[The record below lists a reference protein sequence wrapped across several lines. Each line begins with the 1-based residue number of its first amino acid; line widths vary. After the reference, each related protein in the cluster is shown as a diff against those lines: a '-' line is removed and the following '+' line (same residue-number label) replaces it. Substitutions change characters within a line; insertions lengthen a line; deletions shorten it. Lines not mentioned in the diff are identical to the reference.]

1 MKWLLGFVGGM
12 VAYSFLK
19 MLAAY
24 STRKQREEAW
34 RMMAE
39 GRNEEAK
46 EMRHRNSTMK
56 MNDTPDWD
64 TIDRAEVDD
73 SRDLVKIV
81 LSRVIEKPS
90 VVRIQEPAVFAGVE
104 EEVQWIQRELMHAR
118 LTYSYVP
125 EQLMDVAYD
134 FEDVIDDLI
143 LRSAAK
149 QRRIGNW
156 KRWLLLIRIHMK
168 LELIMSKIPAL
179 PHLPYYM
186 EAQSA
191 WPFNHS
197 IEEIVWSDIFLI
209 HGQSVANTAVSPVEE
224 KVSALLTQEAI
235 HPYTKKKA
243 MRVLDKLRSLNG
255 FLKGLES
262 VELHDGGMVWMEE
275 LSHVCLSAVI
285 AIEDFINRTEQLT
298 KRSWMGP
305 SKGFLSA
312 FGKFKSQDKL
322 AVEMDKIYAK
332 IQNLSIHRPTAV
344 NPQGQSRNPKSTL
357 GSTARIPR
365 QPTTQEPDLASFGD
379 DVHAMIARLL
389 TDDESFT
396 VIPIMGM
403 QGIGKTTLANLI
415 FNHKAVVDHFPIALR
430 KSDGCRVQLRNKE
443 ELMESDLSQLGD
455 VWSYDDEMQ
464 RLKAFLINNRSL
476 TVLDDSHLLYDM
488 LEVLPDTLNGSR
500 MILTTCETILPPNLK
515 MKSDPHPLRLR
526 TDEESWALFT
536 HALKF
541 SIPPELL
548 KLKDEIAKRC
558 GGLPLLIVKLA
569 EALSHKD
576 ATLEEWS
583 TALQQFHHD
592 QQQLWPSTLYKIH
605 KDLSMYMRR
614 CLFYFTLF
622 PQDFDI
628 PARRLITLWVAE
640 DLVQPEGEN
649 ETPEDVAER
658 CLNLLIAQ
666 GMVQVTKKKLNGN
679 VKMVRLPDA
688 LRQYWSSKAQQ
699 ATFLGVHTNT
709 RSELSLGTNKIRRLV
724 DHLDKED
731 ISFDH
736 IHGNHNTT
744 SSTSLTP
751 YYKDALSFLSFDTRK
766 ESKPGEEVGNFLH
779 QSISSGCFLVLLVL
793 DLENVFRPKLPEAIG
808 KLTRLR
814 YLGLRSTFL
823 KILPSSISKL
833 QNVQTLD
840 MKHTCINT
848 LPCSIWKL
856 QQLRH
861 LHLSESCRSKLMLRH
876 DTNFPTILQTL
887 CGLLVD
893 EKTPV
898 RDGLDRLLDI
908 RKLGL
913 TVSSKQEAITL
924 QLQAVVDWVL
934 KLNQLRSLRLKSI
947 DESNQPWDL
956 ELKPLVS
963 LVNLSYIYL
972 LGRLKNPSIMSQ
984 FPYSLIDLTLSGSGL
999 VEDPMQSLDKLP
1011 NLRSLK
1017 LLAKSYL
1024 GKNMLCS
1031 LGGFPQLRVLKL
1043 WKLEQLEE
1051 WNVEKGALQALRDLE
1066 IRFCRSLKILPAELL
1081 HRTLLKIEIIS
1092 AQ

>member
-1 MKWLLGFVGGM
+1 
-12 VAYSFLK
+12 
-19 MLAAY
+19 
-24 STRKQREEAW
+24 
-34 RMMAE
+34 
-39 GRNEEAK
+39 
-46 EMRHRNSTMK
+46 MK
-56 MNDTPDWD
+56 MNDTPDWDTIDRDWD

-73 SRDLVKIV
+73 SRDLVKLV
-81 LSRVIEKPS
+81 LPRVIEKLC
-90 VVRIQEPAVFAGVE
+90 VVWIQEPAVFVGVE

-118 LTYSYVP
+118 LKYSYVP
-125 EQLMDVAYD
+125 KQLMDVAYD

-149 QRRIGNW
+149 QRRKGNW
-156 KRWLLLIRIHMK
+156 ERCLLLIRIHKK
-168 LELIMSKIPAL
+168 LELIKSKIPAL
-179 PHLPYYM
+179 PHLPYCM
-186 EAQSA
+186 DAHSA
-191 WPFNHS
+191 CSNYS

-209 HGQSVANTAVSPVEE
+209 HGQSVANMVVSPVEE
-224 KVSALLTQEAI
+224 KVSALLAQEAI

-262 VELHDGGMVWMEE
+262 VELADGGMVWMEE
-275 LSHVCLSAVI
+275 LSHVCLSAVV
-285 AIEDFINRTEQLT
+285 AIEDFINRTQQLT

-357 GSTARIPR
+357 GSTALMPR

-389 TDDESFT
+389 TDDESFR

-403 QGIGKTTLANLI
+403 QGTGKTTLANLI
-415 FNHKAVVDHFPIALR
+415 FNHKAVVDHFPFAVR
-430 KSDGCRVQLRNKE
+430 RSDGCRLQLRNKE

-464 RLKAFLINNRSL
+464 RLKAFFINNRSL
-476 TVLDDSHLLYDM
+476 IVLDDSHLLYDM

-500 MILTTCETILPPNLK
+500 MILTTCEKRLPPNLK
-515 MKSDPHPLRLR
+515 MKSDPHQLRLR

-576 ATLEEWS
+576 ATIEEWS

-592 QQQLWPSTLYKIH
+592 QQQLWPNTLYKIH
-605 KDLSMYMRR
+605 KDLSLYMRR

-658 CLNLLIAQ
+658 CLNFLIAQ

-709 RSELSLGTNKIRRLV
+709 RSGLSLGTSRIRRLV

-736 IHGNHNTT
+736 IHGDYNTT
-744 SSTSLTP
+744 STSLTP
-751 YYKDALSFLSFDTRK
+751 YYEDVLSFLSFDTRK
-766 ESKPGEEVGNFLH
+766 ESKPGEEVGNFLR
-779 QSISSGCFLVLLVL
+779 QSISSGGFLVLLVL

-823 KILPSSISKL
+823 EVLPSSISKL

-840 MKHTCINT
+840 MKHTSINT
-848 LPCSIWKL
+848 LPDSIWKL

-861 LHLSESCRSKLMLRH
+861 LYLSESYRSKLMLRH
-876 DTNFPTILQTL
+876 GTNFPTFLQTL

-893 EKTPV
+893 EETPV
-898 RDGLDRLLDI
+898 RDGLDRLFDI

-913 TVSSKQEAITL
+913 TISSKQEAITL

-972 LGRLKNPSIMSQ
+972 LGQLKNPSIMSQ

-1051 WNVEKGALQALRDLE
+1051 WNVEKGALQALRHLE
-1066 IRFCRSLKILPAELL
+1066 IRFCRSLKIPPAELL
-1081 HRTLLKIEIIS
+1081 HRTLLKIEVIP

>member
-1 MKWLLGFVGGM
+1 MKWLL
-12 VAYSFLK
+12 SFFGK
-19 MLAAY
+19 MLAEY

-64 TIDRAEVDD
+64 TIDWAEVDD
-73 SRDLVKIV
+73 SKDLLKIV
-81 LSRVIEKPS
+81 LSRVIKKLC
-90 VVRIQEPAVFAGVE
+90 VVWIQEPAVFVGVE
-104 EEVQWIQRELMHAR
+104 EEVQWIQRELMHTR
-118 LTYSYVP
+118 LKYSYVP
-125 EQLMDVAYD
+125 EQLMDVVYD

-149 QRRIGNW
+149 QRRKGNW
-156 KRWLLLIRIHMK
+156 ERCLLLIRIHKK
-168 LELIMSKIPAL
+168 LELIKSKIPAL
-179 PHLPYYM
+179 PHLPRCSQL
-186 EAQSA
+186 QSA
-191 WPFNHS
+191 GPSNYS

-209 HGQSVANTAVSPVEE
+209 HGQSVANTVVSPVEE
-224 KVSALLTQEAI
+224 KVSALLAQEAI

-262 VELHDGGMVWMEE
+262 VELDDGGMVWMEE
-275 LSHVCLSAVI
+275 LSHVCLSAVV
-285 AIEDFINRTEQLT
+285 AIEDFINRTQQLT
-298 KRSWMGP
+298 KRNSMGP

-389 TDDESFT
+389 TDDESFR

-415 FNHKAVVDHFPIALR
+415 FNHKAVVDHFPFAVR
-430 KSDGCRVQLRNKE
+430 RSDGCRLQLRNKE

-455 VWSYDDEMQ
+455 VWSYDDKMQ

-476 TVLDDSHLLYDM
+476 IVLDDSHLLYDI
-488 LEVLPDTLNGSR
+488 LEVLPDTLNSSR
-500 MILTTCETILPPNLK
+500 MILTTFETRLPPNLK

-536 HALKF
+536 HT
-541 SIPPELL
+541 
-548 KLKDEIAKRC
+548 KLQKMW
-558 GGLPLLIVKLA
+558 GSTLA
-569 EALSHKD
+569 
-576 ATLEEWS
+576 
-583 TALQQFHHD
+583 QY
-592 QQQLWPSTLYKIH
+592 LYKIH
-605 KDLSMYMRR
+605 KDLSLYMRR

-688 LRQYWSSKAQQ
+688 LRQHWSSKAQQ

-731 ISFDH
+731 MSFDH

-751 YYKDALSFLSFDTRK
+751 YYEDVLSFLRS
-766 ESKPGEEVGNFLH
+766 GNFLR

-793 DLENVFRPKLPEAIG
+793 DLENVFRPKLPEAMG

-823 KILPSSISKL
+823 EILPSSISKL

-848 LPCSIWKL
+848 LPNSIWKL

-861 LHLSESCRSKLMLRH
+861 LHLSESCRSKFMLQH
-876 DTNFPTILQTL
+876 DTNIPTILQTL

-893 EKTPV
+893 EETPV

-913 TVSSKQEAITL
+913 TISSKQEAITL

-972 LGRLKNPSIMSQ
+972 LGRLRNPSIMSQ

-1051 WNVEKGALQALRDLE
+1051 WNVEKGALRALRDLE

-1092 AQ
+1092 AQV

>member
-1 MKWLLGFVGGM
+1 
-12 VAYSFLK
+12 
-19 MLAAY
+19 MLAEY

-64 TIDRAEVDD
+64 TIDWAEI
-73 SRDLVKIV
+73 SRK
-81 LSRVIEKPS
+81 
-90 VVRIQEPAVFAGVE
+90 
-104 EEVQWIQRELMHAR
+104 
-118 LTYSYVP
+118 
-125 EQLMDVAYD
+125 
-134 FEDVIDDLI
+134 
-143 LRSAAK
+143 AK
-149 QRRIGNW
+149 ENR
-156 KRWLLLIRIHMK
+156 K
-168 LELIMSKIPAL
+168 LE
-179 PHLPYYM
+179 
-186 EAQSA
+186 
-191 WPFNHS
+191 S

-209 HGQSVANTAVSPVEE
+209 HGQSVANTVVSPVEE
-224 KVSALLTQEAI
+224 KVSALLAQEAI

-262 VELHDGGMVWMEE
+262 VELDDGGMVWMEE
-275 LSHVCLSAVI
+275 LSHVCLSAVV
-285 AIEDFINRTEQLT
+285 AIEDFINRTQQLT

-389 TDDESFT
+389 TDDESFR
-396 VIPIMGM
+396 VIPIM
-403 QGIGKTTLANLI
+403 
-415 FNHKAVVDHFPIALR
+415 
-430 KSDGCRVQLRNKE
+430 DGCRLQLRNKE

-476 TVLDDSHLLYDM
+476 IVLDDSHLLYDM

-500 MILTTCETILPPNLK
+500 MILTTCETRLPPNLK
-515 MKSDPHPLRLR
+515 MKSDPHQLRLR
-526 TDEESWALFT
+526 TDEE
-536 HALKF
+536 K
-541 SIPPELL
+541 
-548 KLKDEIAKRC
+548 
-558 GGLPLLIVKLA
+558 
-569 EALSHKD
+569 ALSHKD
-576 ATLEEWS
+576 ATIEEWS

-592 QQQLWPSTLYKIH
+592 QQQLWPNTLYKIH
-605 KDLSMYMRR
+605 KDLSLYMRR

-709 RSELSLGTNKIRRLV
+709 RSDVSLGTNKIRRLV

-736 IHGNHNTT
+736 IHGNHNRT

-751 YYKDALSFLSFDTRK
+751 FTKMYFLFC
-766 ESKPGEEVGNFLH
+766 PL
-779 QSISSGCFLVLLVL
+779 I
-793 DLENVFRPKLPEAIG
+793 LEKKANQEKKWE
-808 KLTRLR
+808 
-814 YLGLRSTFL
+814 TFFV
-823 KILPSSISKL
+823 KAY
-833 QNVQTLD
+833 
-840 MKHTCINT
+840 
-848 LPCSIWKL
+848 
-856 QQLRH
+856 
-861 LHLSESCRSKLMLRH
+861 
-876 DTNFPTILQTL
+876 
-887 CGLLVD
+887 
-893 EKTPV
+893 PV
-898 RDGLDRLLDI
+898 
-908 RKLGL
+908 
-913 TVSSKQEAITL
+913 VAS
-924 QLQAVVDWVL
+924 
-934 KLNQLRSLRLKSI
+934 
-947 DESNQPWDL
+947 
-956 ELKPLVS
+956 
-963 LVNLSYIYL
+963 
-972 LGRLKNPSIMSQ
+972 
-984 FPYSLIDLTLSGSGL
+984 
-999 VEDPMQSLDKLP
+999 
-1011 NLRSLK
+1011 
-1017 LLAKSYL
+1017 
-1024 GKNMLCS
+1024 
-1031 LGGFPQLRVLKL
+1031 
-1043 WKLEQLEE
+1043 
-1051 WNVEKGALQALRDLE
+1051 
-1066 IRFCRSLKILPAELL
+1066 
-1081 HRTLLKIEIIS
+1081 
-1092 AQ
+1092 

>member
-1 MKWLLGFVGGM
+1 MKVAASTQSFAVRGRLHLGSMKWLLSFVGGM

-19 MLAAY
+19 MLHEY
-24 STRKQREEAW
+24 SSRKERGEAW
-34 RMMAE
+34 RMMAK

-56 MNDTPDWD
+56 MNDKPARN
-64 TIDRAEVDD
+64 TIDWAEVDD
-73 SRDLVKIV
+73 TEDL
-81 LSRVIEKPS
+81 
-90 VVRIQEPAVFAGVE
+90 
-104 EEVQWIQRELMHAR
+104 VQWIQRELMDAR
-118 LTYSYVP
+118 VTYSYAP

-156 KRWLLLIRIHMK
+156 ERCLLVIRIHKK
-168 LELIMSKIPAL
+168 LELIKSKIPDL
-179 PHLPYYM
+179 PHLPCM
-186 EAQSA
+186 EVKSA
-191 WPFNHS
+191 CPFNYS
-197 IEEIVWSDIFLI
+197 IEEIVCGREGISSASSGGNSSLY
-209 HGQSVANTAVSPVEE
+209 QEE
-224 KVSALLTQEAI
+224 GHAGTRQ
-235 HPYTKKKA
+235 T
-243 MRVLDKLRSLNG
+243 
-255 FLKGLES
+255 
-262 VELHDGGMVWMEE
+262 
-275 LSHVCLSAVI
+275 
-285 AIEDFINRTEQLT
+285 QLT

-344 NPQGQSRNPKSTL
+344 NPQGQSRNLKYTL
-357 GSTARIPR
+357 GSAERIPR

-389 TDDESFT
+389 TDDQNFR

-415 FNHKAVVDHFPIALR
+415 FNHKAVVDHFPFAAWR
-430 KSDGCRVQLRNKE
+430 SDGYRFQLRNKG
-443 ELMESDLSQLGD
+443 ELLQSGRSQCR
-455 VWSYDDEMQ
+455 VWSNQYEMQ
-464 RLKAFLINNRSL
+464 RLIPFLINDRSL
-476 TVLDDSHLLYDM
+476 IVVDNWNFLVDD
-488 LEVLPDTLNGSR
+488 LEMLPDALNGSR
-500 MILTTCETILPPNLK
+500 IILTTCETKLPPNLK

-526 TDEESWALFT
+526 TNEESWALFT

-576 ATLEEWS
+576 ATIEEWS

-592 QQQLWPSTLYKIH
+592 QQQLWPNTLYKIH
-605 KDLSMYMRR
+605 KDLSLYMRR

-679 VKMVRLPDA
+679 VKMVQLPDA

-709 RSELSLGTNKIRRLV
+709 RSELSLGTSRIRRLV

-736 IHGNHNTT
+736 IHGDYNTT
-744 SSTSLTP
+744 STSLTP
-751 YYKDALSFLSFDTRK
+751 YYEDVLSFLSFDTRK
-766 ESKPGEEVGNFLH
+766 ESKPGEEVGNFLR
-779 QSISSGCFLVLLVL
+779 QSISSGGFLVLLVL

-823 KILPSSISKL
+823 EVLPSSISKL

-840 MKHTCINT
+840 MKHTSINT
-848 LPCSIWKL
+848 LPDSIWKL

-861 LHLSESCRSKLMLRH
+861 LYLSESYRSKLMLRH
-876 DTNFPTILQTL
+876 GTNFPTFLQTL
-887 CGLLVD
+887 CGLFVD
-893 EKTPV
+893 EETLV
-898 RDGLDRLLDI
+898 RDGLDRLLSI

-913 TVSSKQEAITL
+913 TLSSKQEAMSL

-947 DESNQPWDL
+947 DENNQPWDL

-972 LGRLKNPSIMSQ
+972 LGRLMNPSIMSQ

-1031 LGGFPQLRVLKL
+1031 LGGFPQLRVLNL

-1051 WNVEKGALQALRDLE
+1051 WNVEKGALQALRHLE

-1081 HRTLLKIEIIS
+1081 HRTLLKIEVIP
-1092 AQ
+1092 A

>member
-1 MKWLLGFVGGM
+1 MKWLLSFVGGM
-12 VAYSFLK
+12 VAYSFLQEH
-19 MLAAY
+19 Y
-24 STRKQREEAW
+24 W
-34 RMMAE
+34 
-39 GRNEEAK
+39 
-46 EMRHRNSTMK
+46 
-56 MNDTPDWD
+56 
-64 TIDRAEVDD
+64 AEVDD
-73 SRDLVKIV
+73 TEDLVKIV
-81 LSRVIEKPS
+81 LSRIIEKLC
-90 VVRIQEPAVFAGVE
+90 VVCIQEPAVFFGVE
-104 EEVQWIQRELMHAR
+104 QEVQWIQRELMDAR
-118 LTYSYVP
+118 VKYSYVP

-149 QRRIGNW
+149 QMRIGNW
-156 KRWLLLIRIHMK
+156 ERCLLVIRIHKK
-168 LELIMSKIPAL
+168 LELIKSKIPDL
-179 PHLPYYM
+179 PHLPYV
-186 EAQSA
+186 EAKSSC
-191 WPFNHS
+191 PFNYS

-209 HGQSVANTAVSPVEE
+209 HGQSVANTVVSPVEE
-224 KVSALLTQEAI
+224 KVSALLAQEAI

-262 VELHDGGMVWMEE
+262 VELDDGGMVWMEE
-275 LSHVCLSAVI
+275 LSHVCLSAVV
-285 AIEDFINRTEQLT
+285 AIEDFINRTQQLT
-298 KRSWMGP
+298 KRSWMVP

-312 FGKFKSQDKL
+312 FGQFKSQDKL

-332 IQNLSIHRPTAV
+332 IQNLSIHRPTAL
-344 NPQGQSRNPKSTL
+344 NPQGQSRNPKYTFRSTE
-357 GSTARIPR
+357 RIPR

-379 DVHAMIARLL
+379 DVHAMITRLL
-389 TDDESFT
+389 TDDQNFR

-415 FNHKAVVDHFPIALR
+415 FNHKAVVDHFPFAAWR
-430 KSDGCRVQLRNKE
+430 SDGYRFQLRYKG
-443 ELMESDLSQLGD
+443 ELMQSGRSQWRD
-455 VWSYDDEMQ
+455 VWSNQYEMQ
-464 RLKAFLINNRSL
+464 RLIPFLINDRSL
-476 TVLDDSHLLYDM
+476 IVLDNWNFLVDHQEM
-488 LEVLPDTLNGSR
+488 LPDALNGSR
-500 MILTTCETILPPNLK
+500 IILTTCETKLPPNLK

-536 HALKF
+536 HAFKF

-558 GGLPLLIVKLA
+558 GGLPLQIVKLA

-576 ATLEEWS
+576 ATIEEWS

-592 QQQLWPSTLYKIH
+592 QQQLWPNTLYKIH
-605 KDLSMYMRR
+605 KDLSLYMRR

-679 VKMVRLPDA
+679 VKMVQLPDA

-709 RSELSLGTNKIRRLV
+709 RSELSLGTCRIRRLV

-736 IHGNHNTT
+736 IHGDYNTT
-744 SSTSLTP
+744 STSLTP
-751 YYKDALSFLSFDTRK
+751 YYEDVLSFLSFDTRK
-766 ESKPGEEVGNFLH
+766 ESKPGEEVGNFLC
-779 QSISSGCFLVLLVL
+779 QSISSGGFLVLLVL
-793 DLENVFRPKLPEAIG
+793 DLENVYRPKLPKAIG

-823 KILPSSISKL
+823 EILPSSIRKL
-833 QNVQTLD
+833 ENIQTLD
-840 MKHTCINT
+840 MKHTRINT
-848 LPCSIWKL
+848 LPDSIWKL

-861 LHLSESCRSKLMLRH
+861 LYLSESYQSKLMLREG
-876 DTNFPTILQTL
+876 TNFPKFLQTL
-887 CGLLVD
+887 CGLFVD
-893 EKTPV
+893 EETLV
-898 RDGLDRLLDI
+898 RDGLDRLLSI

-913 TVSSKQEAITL
+913 TMSSKQEAMSL

-947 DESNQPWDL
+947 DQNNQPWDL

-963 LVNLSYIYL
+963 LVNLSYMYL
-972 LGRLKNPSIMSQ
+972 LGRLRNPSIMSQ

-1031 LGGFPQLRVLKL
+1031 LGGFPQLRVLNL

-1066 IRFCRSLKILPAELL
+1066 IRSCRSLKILPAELL
-1081 HRTLLKIEIIS
+1081 HRTLLQIEVIPAYTHRLTFS
-1092 AQ
+1092 FA